1 MTAATFAARFCA
13 RRQTPSSPT
22 TPNRVVIHRFNQRSD
37 GGRNVIGRGFCRL
50 EDCRRIATRY
60 DEFGRSF
67 LAAVH
72 LPAYRLD

>member
-22 TPNRVVIHRFNQRSD
+22 TPNRVVIHRFNKRSD

-50 EDCRRIATRY
+50 EDFRRIAARH
-60 DEFGRSF
+60 DK
-67 LAAVH
+67 LAPWQRFTSP
-72 LPAYRLD
+72 LLAYWLN